1 MRITLGGKRM
11 VESDKSMY
19 VRIEL
24 AEKTLEGIDR
34 RLVILEDGRITLERI
49 ATVTEMHIKEIQKR
63 EDKQEIR
70 EERQEMIMNNL
81 ATALGKINENLNKL
95 NSGQSDLEKR
105 IGKIEDNSRLDIMQI
120 IKNIIWIGIPAAV
133 LIWLGLK

>member
-1 MRITLGGKRM
+1 M
-11 VESDKSMY
+11 VELDKSMF
-19 VRIEL
+19 VRIGL
-24 AEKTLEGIDR
+24 VEKTLEGVDR
-34 RLVILEDGRITLERI
+34 RLVTLEDGRITLERI

-70 EERQEMIMNNL
+70 EERQENIMNNL
-81 ATALGKINENLNKL
+81 ATALSKINENLNKL
-95 NSGQSDLEKR
+95 NGGQGDLEKR
-105 IGKIEDNSRLDIMQI
+105 IAKIEDNSRLDIMQI

>member
-1 MRITLGGKRM
+1 M